1 MRSAPPWKALAA
13 SVAVAGLSLVS
24 APVLGPVASIVPVA
38 QAQECRG
45 LTAGSLD
52 WGIKQSFRNY
62 LAGPIAMG
70 GWELDGAEFHG
81 EEKGGDGAFRFNA
94 DTERATL
101 SGDDADIPLSG
112 AVRLHGHFGA
122 LNITMSDLEV
132 QIRGTQGQIVGRMGS
147 DSPALLSSVLGF
159 GGGSGERVPLATLS
173 LDQPLSQA
181 LASDGTATLTAA
193 TRLTEEANQAL
204 GGNYGEGNNEGDT
217 ATLRLSTAPGEGECA
232 GVDTSVALAQAPG
245 QPAAQPTAPAA
256 PAEPS
261 APEPQRPATGVTPPT
276 STECA
281 EVTSAS
287 AGWGIKQ
294 SFRNYLTGPIALGGW
309 DLNGVEYRGS
319 QGGADGQFAFSSPQG
334 QATVTPE
341 GADIPLAGSLSLHG
355 HLGLLKIELSAMS
368 VKVRGNQ
375 AQFIADF
382 TSNTVNRPTAGAK
395 VTGQETGTQ
404 AVIAEFTL
412 DSSITQ
418 EALAS
423 GEVRLSGGGY
433 ITAEGNRAF
442 GGNYG
447 EGNNQ
452 ADPLD
457 VTLAVSGAAECGSG
471 EGLSEYAASTPASSG
486 AQDAGTAPGGQ
497 QAAPS
502 APSGQGRPALDV
514 AAPARGASAP
524 AAPGNTGN
532 NGQGASISNGGT
544 CDEGATRAV
553 SDARLG
559 WGVKDSFRT
568 YVRGPIAH
576 GGWRL
581 SGATESGGAFVF
593 SGSQGAVD
601 TSAARGTISHGGS
614 VTFYGHD
621 GVLNTTIANPEIQF
635 AGGAGTLIAEV
646 TSNDTEGNAVNYGRI
661 AVAELAV
668 NTSVNADVL
677 DGTAAASL
685 TQAGATA
692 LGDFYPAGTEMA
704 PVSFKAALSGSA
716 SCGAVTGAEAAKSA
730 GTGAK
735 PLSKEDIAALEKNQ
749 EQSTETTEAAVPL
762 EMDAARS
769 GSRTS
774 LLDSKQAAP
783 RSAAVALAENPMTP
797 PSLAVMVLGL
807 AGLGVYLLTGRR
819 AAKKTEGDYEA

>member
-1 MRSAPPWKALAA
+1 MGPTVA
-13 SVAVAGLSLVS
+13 S
-24 APVLGPVASIVPVA
+24 SIVPVA
-38 QAQECRG
+38 HAQECLG
-45 LTAGSLD
+45 LADGTLD

-62 LAGPIAMG
+62 LTGPIAMG

-81 EEKGGDGAFRFNA
+81 EEKGSDGAFRFPA
-94 DTERATL
+94 DAERAAL
-101 SGDDADIPLSG
+101 GSDDADIPLRGS
-112 AVRLHGHFGA
+112 VHLTGHFGA
-122 LNITMSDLEV
+122 LSITMSDLEV

-147 DSPALLSSVLGF
+147 DSPAPLSSVLGF
-159 GGGSGERVPLATLS
+159 GGGTQERVPLATLS

-181 LASDGTATLTAA
+181 LAADGTATFTAT

-217 ATLRLSTAPGEGECA
+217 ATLRLRTAPSQGECGA
-232 GVDTSVALAQAPG
+232 VDTSVPLAQAPG
-245 QPAAQPTAPAA
+245 REAEPAA
-256 PAEPS
+256 PAVPAQS
-261 APEPQRPATGVTPPT
+261 PAPAAETRPAAAPAPT
-276 STECA
+276 NAAECA

-294 SFRNYLTGPIALGGW
+294 SFRNYLTGPIAMGGW
-309 DLNGVEYRGS
+309 DLDGVEYRGS
-319 QGGADGQFAFSSPQG
+319 QGGADGQFAFTSPQG

-355 HLGLLKIELSAMS
+355 HMGLLKIDMSNMS

-382 TSNTVNRPTAGAK
+382 SSNTVNRPAAGAK

-412 DSSITQ
+412 DNPITQ
-418 EALAS
+418 DALAS
-423 GEVRLSGGGY
+423 GEVHLSGGGY

-457 VTLAVSGAAECGSG
+457 VTLAVSGAAECGTG
-471 EGLSEYAASTPASSG
+471 EGLSDYSASSPATAGEGTQAPSGTGGQQPAPATSPGQGQPALNVAAPQQAAGTPASSG
-486 AQDAGTAPGGQ
+486 N
-497 QAAPS
+497 S
-502 APSGQGRPALDV
+502 
-514 AAPARGASAP
+514 
-524 AAPGNTGN
+524 
-532 NGQGASISNGGT
+532 GASISAGGT
-544 CDEGATRAV
+544 CDEAATKAV

-593 SGSQGAVD
+593 SGKQGAVD

-621 GVLNTTIANPEIQF
+621 GVLNTTIANPEVQF
-635 AGGAGTLIAEV
+635 AGGGGTLIAEV
-646 TSNDTEGNAVNYGRI
+646 TSNDTEGNTVNYGRI
-661 AVAELAV
+661 AVADLAV
-668 NTSVNADVL
+668 NTSVSGDVI

-692 LGDFYPAGTEMA
+692 LGNFYPAGTEMS
-704 PVSFKAALSGSA
+704 PVTFKAALSGGA

-730 GTGAK
+730 GAGAK
-735 PLSKEDIAALEKNQ
+735 TLSKEEIAALEKSGETN
-749 EQSTETTEAAVPL
+749 TDNPETTEAEAPMEV
-762 EMDAARS
+762 DAARS

-774 LLDSKQAAP
+774 LLDSDQVAP

-807 AGLGVYLLTGRR
+807 AGLGVYLLMGRR
-819 AAKKTEGDYEA
+819 AAKKTEGDYEE